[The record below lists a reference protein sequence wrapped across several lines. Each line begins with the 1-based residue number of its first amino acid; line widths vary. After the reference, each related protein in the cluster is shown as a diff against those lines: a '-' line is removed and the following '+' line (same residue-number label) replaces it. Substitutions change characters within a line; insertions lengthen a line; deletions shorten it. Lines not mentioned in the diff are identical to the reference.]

1 MEAASLCVVIGLLL
15 EEPDVLISNGLPLTQ
30 NEKGLR
36 SFFEENKRQ
45 QEITPKKKKKKKR
58 KEEEGIGLERRW
70 IDGLLR
76 K

>member
-1 MEAASLCVVIGLLL
+1 MEAASLCVVIGLPL

>member
-30 NEKGLR
+30 IEKGLR

-45 QEITPKKKKKKKR
+45 QEITNKKKRRKKKKKKK
-58 KEEEGIGLERRW
+58 EL
-70 IDGLLR
+70 D
-76 K
+76 